1 MSWPK
6 SVLEDVRRVRRM
18 SPEEL
23 NEGSYYW
30 PEPTLIL
37 RGLATAED
45 LLDEEEMDEYGD

>member
-23 NEGSYYW
+23 NEGSYYY
-30 PEPTLIL
+30 PESTLIL
-37 RGLATAED
+37 RGLATIKDQMMEED
-45 LLDEEEMDEYGD
+45 EQDEY

>member
-1 MSWPK
+1 VGWPK

-23 NEGSYYW
+23 NEGSDYY

-37 RGLATAED
+37 RGLATTEEQTMEED
-45 LLDEEEMDEYGD
+45 EQDEY